1 MKWNILRGIG
11 GPAAGRDMKNAII
24 LSLLVVIALLALD
37 RPHHGEAQAM
47 IQDTKAA
54 WPGGMLFAPCPLQP
68 RNFPRWK
75 ERRA

>member
-1 MKWNILRGIG
+1 
-11 GPAAGRDMKNAII
+11 MKNAII
-24 LSLLVVIALLALD
+24 LSLLVLVALLALD

-54 WPGGMLFAPCPLQP
+54 WTPGGMLFAPCPLAK

-75 ERRA
+75 QRNA